1 VSNGLYLRPV
11 LDAIDLPYQVID
23 DAKDIGLISRA
34 YRHTRTFC
42 RPFAV
47 LLTRDLLRGQGKPGG
62 HGGHG

>member
-1 VSNGLYLRPV
+1 
-11 LDAIDLPYQVID
+11 VID
-23 DAKDIGLISRA
+23 DPDDIGLISRA

-47 LLTRDLLRGQGKPGG
+47 LFTRDLMRGHGG